1 MLFTALRQRR
11 APPIGQEV
19 WDGSPLHLSL
29 ACTSVCS
36 SALPKSRGKA
46 GCLYYPQ
53 DASAVFENRLG
64 QACPGRRRLYKF
76 PMCADWEEGPLLPA
90 SLLST
95 SSICRRLAMGHH
107 PPGTGLRLGHG
118 KLRNDRLFSSTSA
131 AGQMAGLYPLLSTA
145 LRQSRATPIRQ
156 VGWDV
161 SPTETRGPS
170 ALSKPRSTVG
180 CSSCEQG
187 ALAPF

>member
-1 MLFTALRQRR
+1 MLGPWTRSGWGSLLLHFSPPSSLDFTQARNVLSPPLRQGLGQAMTSRESADCSAQLPQQAYVRDWVPLLSTALRQRR
-11 APPIGQEV
+11 ASPIGQEV
-19 WDGSPLHLSL
+19 RDVSPLHLSL

-107 PPGTGLRLGHG
+107 PPR
-118 KLRNDRLFSSTSA
+118 DWTSA
-131 AGQMAGLYPLLSTA
+131 
-145 LRQSRATPIRQ
+145 
-156 VGWDV
+156 
-161 SPTETRGPS
+161 GPWKV
-170 ALSKPRSTVG
+170 A
-180 CSSCEQG
+180 
-187 ALAPF
+187 